1 MSFEFPLDVRWTH
14 IRKYNESYDMMAT
27 GGYTAA
33 YYIDHKEN
41 VVDIAIAKCH
51 EGDLFCRKTGR
62 DKSLDRLTR
71 YRNGEEIISKDGK
84 PLAYTFT
91 IDNLNEI
98 VINNI
103 AVAFDQLIVNYFNY
117 VTRSEVAQS
126 MQSAHKI
133 AGDPNVGSMT
143 FDLKINEIS
152 LPFIV
157 EQIHSFIE
165 ENNI

>member
-51 EGDLFCRKTGR
+51 EDDLFCRKTGR

-98 VINNI
+98 VANNFSI
-103 AVAFDQLIVNYFNY
+103 AVNHLIVNYFDY
-117 VTRSEVAQS
+117 VTRSGVAENGE
-126 MQSAHKI
+126 KI
-133 AGDPNVGSMT
+133 FGNPNSEAIT
-143 FDLKINEIS
+143 FDLKIHDIS